1 MFETVVS
8 GLRAGEIR
16 QQPTDPDQD
25 LVNRLRGET
34 ALVSHFQARMYETIA
49 QISHVEGFDPEG
61 LGAEVTVAL
70 RLTRAAGDA
79 EYELAL
85 LLERFPRVRTLL
97 AVGSIDLRRA
107 RVIVENLATLTDT
120 QAEVILDRILRDA
133 PELTTGQLRSRI
145 RRLKLALEPDQ
156 ARIDYHKGLE
166 ARRVMV
172 EANPDGTANLYALN
186 LAPERVMA
194 IRRRLHDLARKAK
207 VPGDTRTADQ
217 RRADVFCDLL
227 VRGDM
232 VGSSPGSVDIVVDLP
247 TLLGLDENPA
257 HLPGYGPVIAEI
269 ARKVINDQQES
280 TWGYVV
286 TDQGRPIA
294 TGTISRRPTTGMRRH
309 LGARYHTCV
318 FPGCRIPARQS
329 DLDHT
334 RPWNQDG
341 PTRIANLAP
350 LCRYHHQLKDHGWS
364 YRIKADGAVEWT
376 SPLGHHYTTGTD
388 PPD

>member
-16 QQPTDPDQD
+16 QQATEADQD
-25 LVNRLRGET
+25 LVTRLRGEA

-61 LGAEVTVAL
+61 LSAEVTVAL

-79 EYELAL
+79 EYGLAL
-85 LLERFPRVRTLL
+85 LLDRFPRVRTLL
-97 AVGSIDLRRA
+97 GVGSIDLRRA

-120 QAEVILDRILRDA
+120 QAEAVLDRILRDA

-145 RRLKLALEPDQ
+145 RRLKLALDPGQ
-156 ARIDYHKGLE
+156 AQRDYQKGWEGRRI
-166 ARRVMV
+166 MV

-186 LAPERVMA
+186 LAPDNVMA
-194 IRRRLHDLARKAK
+194 IRRRLHDLARIAKA
-207 VPGDTRTADQ
+207 PGDTRTADQ

-227 VRGDM
+227 TTATISAGPA
-232 VGSSPGSVDIVVDLP
+232 GTVDIMVDLP
-247 TLLGLDENPA
+247 TLLGLDDNPG
-257 HLPGYGPVIAEI
+257 HIPGYGPVTAEI

-294 TGTISRRPTTGMRRH
+294 TGTISRRPTTPMRRH
-309 LGARYHTCV
+309 LRARYHTCV
-318 FPGCRIPARQS
+318 FPGCRTPASDS

-334 RPWNQDG
+334 RPWNQAG
-341 PTRIANLAP
+341 PTRIDNLAP

-364 YRIKADGAVEWT
+364 YRIEAQGTVQWT
-376 SPLGHHYTTGTD
+376 SPLGHQYTTGTD
-388 PPD
+388 PP